1 MARLPRLVLAGHVHL
16 ILHAGNIAQHVFADV
31 VDRDSYLECL
41 RDAARAAGVAIH
53 AYGLHPGEARLLATP
68 ETESSLAQM
77 MQSVGRRFVPL
88 FNARHGRGGS
98 PWAGRFRSVVIES
111 APHLLACIRFVEGL
125 GTPPASSPKQDERQ
139 SSSSAQHHL
148 RGTPDRLLTEHAGF
162 WALGNTPFEREA
174 AYRAFVTQPAHGH
187 ELAAI
192 LLAVRSGWPLGS
204 DGFADAV
211 GRQSGR
217 RVRPAPRGRPKNTVK
232 QIEA

>member
-1 MARLPRLVLAGHVHL
+1 MARLPRLVLAGHAHL
-16 ILHAGNIAQHVFADV
+16 VLHAGNAAQTVFVDAT
-31 VDRDSYLECL
+31 DRDSYLDCL
-41 RDAARAAGVAIH
+41 RDAARAAGVAVH

-111 APHLLACIRFVEGL
+111 EAHLLSCMRFVEGL
-125 GTPPASSPKQDERQ
+125 VTPPASGAIHDERQ
-139 SSSSAQHHL
+139 ISSSAQHHL
-148 RGTPDRLLTEHAGF
+148 RGTPDRLLIEHAGF

-174 AYRAFVTQPAHGH
+174 AYRAFVSQPSHQS
-187 ELAAI
+187 EMAAI

-204 DGFADAV
+204 ERFAAAV

-217 RVRPAPRGRPKNTVK
+217 RARPAPRGRPKSPAEQT
-232 QIEA
+232 EA